1 MVTAL
6 DNRTA
11 LILIDLQQGIVSRPV
26 AHPREQV
33 LGNVAR
39 LIAAFRQYNLPVV
52 VVTVDPAGAVGRK
65 PPRVQLSFTRPT
77 SGEGTPADFLALA
90 PELVTRPDDIFITK
104 HTWSAFHKTP
114 LHDQLQSLGITGI
127 VLAGISTSIGVE
139 GTARSASERG
149 YNLTFP
155 SDAMTDLVPLAHE
168 NSIERIFPRLGEIGT
183 TDEVIALLPNR
194 TCP

>member
-6 DNRTA
+6 DTRTA
-11 LILIDLQQGIVSRPV
+11 LVLIDLQQGIVSRPL

-33 LGNVAR
+33 LGNIVR
-39 LIAAFRQYNLPVV
+39 LITAFRQHNLPVV
-52 VVTVDPAGAVGRK
+52 VVTVDPSGAAGRK
-65 PPRVQLSFTRPT
+65 PPRVQLSFTSPPP
-77 SGEGTPADFLALA
+77 SAGAPDDFLALA
-90 PELVTRPDDIFITK
+90 PEIEPRSDDILITK
-104 HTWSAFHKTP
+104 HTWSAFYKTP
-114 LHDQLQSLGITGI
+114 LHDQLQSLEVTGI

-183 TDEVIALLPNR
+183 TDEVIALFPDR
-194 TCP
+194 K

>member
-6 DNRTA
+6 DTRTA
-11 LILIDLQQGIVSRPV
+11 LVLIDLQQGIVSRPL

-39 LIAAFRQYNLPVV
+39 LVAAFREHHLPVV
-52 VVTVDPAGAVGRK
+52 VVTVDPSGAAGRK
-65 PPRVQLSFTRPT
+65 PPRVQLSFNRPP
-77 SGEGTPADFLALA
+77 SGTGA
-90 PELVTRPDDIFITK
+90 
-104 HTWSAFHKTP
+104 
-114 LHDQLQSLGITGI
+114 GI
-127 VLAGISTSIGVE
+127 VLAGISTSMGVE

-183 TDEVIALLPNR
+183 ADEVIALLPDR
-194 TCP
+194 K

>member
-6 DNRTA
+6 DARTA
-11 LILIDLQQGIVSRPV
+11 LVLIDLQQGIVSRPL

-39 LIAAFRQYNLPVV
+39 LVAAFREHHLPVV
-52 VVTVDPAGAVGRK
+52 VVTVDPSGAAGRK
-65 PPRVQLSFTRPT
+65 PPRVQLSFNRPP
-77 SGEGTPADFLALA
+77 SGTGAPTDFLALA
-90 PELVTRPDDIFITK
+90 PEIVTRPDDIFITK
-104 HTWSAFHKTP
+104 HTWSAFYKTP
-114 LHDQLQSLGITGI
+114 LDDQLHSLEVTGI
-127 VLAGISTSIGVE
+127 VLAGISTSMGVE

-183 TDEVIALLPNR
+183 TDEVIALLADR
-194 TCP
+194 K